1 MSDGELSRLEVLR
14 DLDQR
19 RLTATAA
26 AQLLGLERRQV
37 YRLLKAYRTEGPAGL
52 ISKRRG
58 RSSNRRK
65 PEAVRTKALSVIRE
79 RYWDF
84 GPTLAAEKLRE
95 VHQITLGRETLR
107 LWMIEAGIWA
117 DRKQRRKQ
125 VHQPRHR
132 RDCLGELVQIDGSEH
147 AWFEDRSAPCTLL
160 GFVDDATSRL
170 MQLRFVTSESAFDY
184 FRTTRA
190 YLEEH
195 GKPVAFYSDKH
206 GIFRVNSKDAA
217 GGDGVT
223 QFGRALLALNI
234 DIICAN
240 SPQAK
245 RRLER
250 AFGTLQDRMVK
261 ELRLAGVSPGQA
273 RGPVAA
279 ANAWLPGFITAYNRR
294 FGRDPANAKDLH
306 RPLAQA
312 DDLDEILAWRE
323 ERTVTRNLTLHYDRM
338 LLLLDPTP
346 LARGLARKKVQ
357 VVNYP
362 DGRFAVQFAGTAL
375 GFKVFDKI
383 QTVQPG
389 AIVDN
394 KRLSAVLEQVKA
406 QQAAYPARQQ
416 RGHVARRRPPN
427 NLEAPGLPSKGRA
440 ARHGDAAAP
449 A

>member
-1 MSDGELSRLEVLR
+1 VAVLSMSKQEFSRLEVLLR
-14 DLDQR
+14 VQSGHLRVSDACVLIELQ
-19 RLTATAA
+19 
-26 AQLLGLERRQV
+26 RRQV
-37 YRLLKAYRTEGPAGL
+37 FRLLRGLKQDGPASL
-52 ISKRRG
+52 LSKHRG
-58 RSSNRRK
+58 RPSNHRLRA
-65 PEAVRTKALSVIRE
+65 EVRTLELSIVRE
-79 RYWDF
+79 RYADF
-84 GPTLAAEKLRE
+84 GPTPAAEKLAEHHGCSVSR
-95 VHQITLGRETLR
+95 G
-107 LWMIEAGIWA
+107 WMIA
-117 DRKQRRKQ
+117 DGLWQDRRHRLP
-125 VHQPRHR
+125 VPHQPRRR

-147 AWFEDRSAPCTLL
+147 AWFEDRGPPCTPLA
-160 GFVDDATSRL
+160 FVDDATSRL
-170 MQLRFVTSESAFDY
+170 MQLRFVASESAFDY
-184 FRTTRA
+184 FRSTRA

-245 RRLER
+245 GRIER

-261 ELRLAGVSPGQA
+261 ELRLAGVSSIT
-273 RGPVAA
+273 A
-279 ANAWLPGFITAYNRR
+279 ANAWLPGFIAAYNRR
-294 FGRDPANAKDLH
+294 FGREPANAKNLH
-306 RPLAQA
+306 RPLSPA

-338 LLLLDPTP
+338 MLLLDPTP
-346 LARGLARKKVQ
+346 LTRGLVRKKVE

-362 DGRFAVQFAGTAL
+362 DGRFAVQFNGTAL

-383 QTVQPG
+383 RTVQPG

-406 QQAAYPARQQ
+406 QQAAYPVHQQ
-416 RGHVARRRPPN
+416 RGHTARRRPPN

-440 ARHGDAAAP
+440 PRHAVVAALA
-449 A
+449 

>member
-1 MSDGELSRLEVLR
+1 MVGVSMSKQEFSRLEVLLR
-14 DLDQR
+14 VQSG
-19 RLTATAA
+19 
-26 AQLLGLERRQV
+26 GLRVSDACVLIGLQRRQV
-37 YRLLKAYRTEGPAGL
+37 FRLLRGLKQDGATSLVSKHRGKPSNHRLPA
-52 ISKRRG
+52 
-58 RSSNRRK
+58 
-65 PEAVRTKALSVIRE
+65 EVRTLALSIVRD
-79 RYWDF
+79 RYADF
-84 GPTLAAEKLRE
+84 GPSLAAEKLAE
-95 VHQITLGRETLR
+95 HHGCLVSRETLR
-107 LWMIEAGIWA
+107 DWMITDGLWQ
-117 DRKQRRKQ
+117 DRRHRLPSP
-125 VHQPRHR
+125 HQPRRR

-147 AWFEDRSAPCTLL
+147 AWFEDRGPPCTLL
-160 GFVDDATSRL
+160 AFVDDATSRL
-170 MQLRFVTSESAFDY
+170 MELRFVTSESAFDY

-190 YLEEH
+190 YVEEH

-206 GIFRVNSKDAA
+206 GIFRVNRKDAA

-245 RRLER
+245 GRIER

-261 ELRLAGVSPGQA
+261 ELRLAGVSSI
-273 RGPVAA
+273 AA
-279 ANAWLPGFITAYNRR
+279 ANLWLPGFITAYNTR
-294 FGRDPANAKDLH
+294 FGRDPANTKDLH

-338 LLLLDPTP
+338 MLLLDPTS
-346 LARGLARKKVQ
+346 LARGLARKKVE

-362 DGRFAVQFAGTAL
+362 DGRFAVQFNGTAL

-394 KRLSAVLEQVKA
+394 KRLSAVLEQLKA
-406 QQAAYPARQQ
+406 QQAAYPAHQQ
-416 RGHVARRRPPN
+416 RGHAARHRPPN

-440 ARHGDAAAP
+440 PRHGAVAAA